1 MILYIPSK
9 GRLSQLGHVYSPT
22 GTDDDE
28 CESRRTFQQVWPL
41 LDCRE
46 VMMSVHDRSRR
57 KGRGTPAY
65 PVHDLFAVRPSEPT
79 NRSPH
84 NSHSNQ
90 LSPPLRVRSTPLLE
104 LTYIVVLPLHT
115 FLGILLGDSRT
126 CPRASRVFLG
136 AVGIPAAGLY
146 RKTSREEIGI
156 ISKNAIGTYNED
168 DPRLTLDDDGTQCIV
183 VIPKSR
189 SNVGL
194 EGFRSRF
201 ERLVVDRDG
210 RHVVESLIVD
220 RGMSDDGR

>member
-28 CESRRTFQQVWPL
+28 CECRRTFQQVWSL
-41 LDCRE
+41 SKYRE
-46 VMMSVHDRSRR
+46 VSQRMISVQDRSRR
-57 KGRGTPAY
+57 KGRGTPAH

-115 FLGILLGDSRT
+115 FLGILLADSRT
-126 CPRASRVFLG
+126 YPRASRVFLG
-136 AVGIPAAGLY
+136 ASGIPAADLY
-146 RKTSREEIGI
+146 REASRE
-156 ISKNAIGTYNED
+156 
-168 DPRLTLDDDGTQCIV
+168 
-183 VIPKSR
+183 
-189 SNVGL
+189 
-194 EGFRSRF
+194 
-201 ERLVVDRDG
+201 
-210 RHVVESLIVD
+210 
-220 RGMSDDGR
+220 